1 MTEDYPSQL
10 PEFSQLP
17 HGSLD
22 LGSYDY
28 DEDDLSGPSLP
39 IVLLSAASAIGFGI
53 LSFYLA
59 YEVLRLRVELSAG
72 ISTLCLLLVLGV
84 MSTGLSS
91 LIGSRSAMSNLGFSC
106 GLILL
111 MLLFFSLCMISGAF
125 AAILLTLASM

>member
-1 MTEDYPSQL
+1 MTENYPSQQ

-17 HGSLD
+17 YGSLD

-28 DEDDLSGPSLP
+28 EEDDLSGPSLP

-59 YEVLRLRVELSAG
+59 YEVFRLKVELSAG
-72 ISTLCLLLVLGV
+72 ISTFCLLIVLGL

-91 LIGSRSAMSNLGFSC
+91 LIGSRTAMSNLGFSC